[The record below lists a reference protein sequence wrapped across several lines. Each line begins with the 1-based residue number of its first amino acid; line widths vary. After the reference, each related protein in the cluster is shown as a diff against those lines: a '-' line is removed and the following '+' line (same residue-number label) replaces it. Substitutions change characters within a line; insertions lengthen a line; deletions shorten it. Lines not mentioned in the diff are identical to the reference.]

1 MELALHAPAL
11 LRFAEA
17 PAAPR
22 ESYGFRRGL
31 VAVSDPAKGE
41 YEITEEK
48 FAKAYSGT
56 VIAMK
61 PGSSFKRGGKP
72 ETLRNLLALRIGDLC
87 TLVWT
92 QAP

>member
-1 MELALHAPAL
+1 MEKPIVALWKRRYYVVL
-11 LRFAEA
+11 K
-17 PAAPR
+17 
-22 ESYGFRRGL
+22 GFRRGL